1 MNTAR
6 VVRAGGFAAAAALVV
21 GVGVSATAQPDGR
34 PDPAKLI
41 VTDLQLNVLKARQDA
56 QAIEDRLKD
65 ARKELDR
72 LKEKVKT
79 VPPPKDRPP
88 AAPDEKAID
97 SLVGGGGAGPKDEK
111 KDGKEVDFRLPMA
124 RKSKR
129 DTKLAIVCLNKRAYL
144 ADFEAIGEAIRDDP
158 AVLKTGGTVRAAAG
172 DFDLKVTVAGLSR
185 SEELVL
191 KPDRPGEAPARAK
204 APGSAFL
211 TRLGELKPEEN
222 VLQFCV
228 YPDSFEAFRELRAA
242 AWERD
247 FDEVGWIPV
256 PVGAPIRLGG
266 GPAIIN

>member
-1 MNTAR
+1 MNAAR
-6 VVRAGGFAAAAALVV
+6 VVRAGGFAAAALVV
-21 GVGVSATAQPDGR
+21 GVCVSATAQPDGR

-56 QAIEDRLKD
+56 QGVEAQLKD
-65 ARKELDR
+65 ARKDLDR

-88 AAPDEKAID
+88 AAPEEKAID

-144 ADFEAIGEAIRDDP
+144 ADFEAIDRAIRDDP

-172 DFDLKVTVAGLSR
+172 DFDLKVTVAGGVR
-185 SEELVL
+185 SEELAL
-191 KPDRPGEAPARAK
+191 KPDRTGETPEQAK
-204 APGSAFL
+204 SRGSAFL
-211 TRLGELKPEEN
+211 TRLAKLKPEEN

-228 YPDSFEAFRELRAA
+228 YPDSFDVFRELRAV
-242 AWERD
+242 AWEKD
-247 FDEVGWIPV
+247 FDEVGWHPV
-256 PVGAPIRLGG
+256 PVGLPIRLGS